1 MIGGS
6 KLQAREELPPMSKP
20 FPIKKEPGELL
31 SQADQDACIQEMVR
45 RIVDGFAPRRIF
57 LFGSRAREEHHADS
71 DVDLLI
77 EVDGSPDTFETAVDM
92 RMELSK
98 CPLAKDLVVVGSDNW
113 EARAN
118 ALCDIVSYA
127 MDEAKPLYERHA

>member
-1 MIGGS
+1 
-6 KLQAREELPPMSKP
+6 MSKP
-20 FPIKKEPGELL
+20 FLISKEPGELL

-45 RIVDGFAPRRIF
+45 RIVDGFAPKRIF
-57 LFGSRAREEHHADS
+57 LFGSRAREEHYADS

-77 EVDGSPDTFETAVDM
+77 EVDGSPDTFETAVDIGM
-92 RMELSK
+92 TLSK
-98 CPLAKDLVVVGSDNW
+98 SPLAKDIVVVGADDW

-127 MDEAKPLYERHA
+127 MDDAKPLYERQA